1 MKQLTN
7 NNATLSR
14 TENVKA
20 VMKRNVKLLMIISAG
35 IANVLNLFLF
45 ICKWLVLDLPI
56 LQKAKP
62 KIVRKLAPFLI
73 NR

>member
-45 ICKWLVLDLPI
+45 ICKWLVLDQPI

-62 KIVRKLAPFLI
+62 IIVRKLAPFLI